1 NGVIEENDLKDMGI
15 ASELERQIILD
26 AIKQLPLKINDQLP
40 NVCNN
45 NNEQN
50 TVKLWLK
57 KINLD
62 QYYDTFAKHLYHDM
76 ERVKRIWDVELSA
89 VLDIEKI
96 GHRKR
101 ILASVS
107 SGEHIVAGP
116 KLEEISIEANLLKSN
131 QPTGEMPSP
140 STHSI
145 NSNTGTI
152 RHRHKKSRPA
162 PPPPIKKN
170 VEPEKKSPAEIF
182 VGGSNSIKSQWRH
195 QPILLITSCVK
206 YSANYLGS
214 TMIKEFKGT
223 DSTKKSIQKVMKSK
237 DRPGEEICLSIS
249 YRGVKFINPI
259 VQKIICEHEIKNMN
273 CVCQDNEN
281 QCFFAYITKDGD
293 SFYCHVFQAVSPT
306 VFIDQAIKND

>member
-1 NGVIEENDLKDMGI
+1 MEENDLKDMGI

-40 NVCNN
+40 NICNN

-116 KLEEISIEANLLKSN
+116 KLEEISAETNLL
-131 QPTGEMPSP
+131 
-140 STHSI
+140 
-145 NSNTGTI
+145 
-152 RHRHKKSRPA
+152 
-162 PPPPIKKN
+162 
-170 VEPEKKSPAEIF
+170 
-182 VGGSNSIKSQWRH
+182 
-195 QPILLITSCVK
+195 
-206 YSANYLGS
+206 
-214 TMIKEFKGT
+214 
-223 DSTKKSIQKVMKSK
+223 
-237 DRPGEEICLSIS
+237 
-249 YRGVKFINPI
+249 
-259 VQKIICEHEIKNMN
+259 
-273 CVCQDNEN
+273 
-281 QCFFAYITKDGD
+281 
-293 SFYCHVFQAVSPT
+293 VS
-306 VFIDQAIKND
+306 